1 MKRISELIDLN
12 GRVAL
17 ITGAA
22 GNLGK
27 IFADSL
33 AELGANLILVDMPKI
48 SMDDQRDNLIKKW
61 NISVETIYCDL
72 ENEISRSELIK
83 NVLSDY
89 EQLNILLNNAAFV
102 GTTDL
107 AGWITPFEKQALD
120 PWRRA
125 MEVNLTSIFHL
136 CRDFAPLLRNSK
148 GASIINISSIYGTY
162 GPDWRLYDKT
172 NMGNPAGYAA
182 TKGGLIQLTR
192 WLATSLSPKI
202 RVNAIS
208 PGGILRNQPSNFIE
222 KYIDRTPLSR
232 MATEEDF
239 KGITA
244 YLSSDLSSYVTGQV
258 LNVDGGWG
266 VW

>member
-1 MKRISELIDLN
+1 LKRISELIDLN

-22 GNLGK
+22 GNLGE

-48 SMDDQRDNLIKKW
+48 SMDDQKDNLIKRW
-61 NISVETIYCDL
+61 NISVETISCDL
-72 ENEISRSELIK
+72 EDEVSRSGLIK
-83 NVLSDY
+83 HVLLNY
-89 EQLNILLNNAAFV
+89 EQLNILLNNAAFA

-107 AGWITPFEKQALD
+107 EGWITPLEKQSLD

-136 CRDFAPLLRNSK
+136 CRDFAHLLRKSK
-148 GASIINISSIYGTY
+148 GSSIINISSIYGTY
-162 GPDWRLYDKT
+162 GPDWRLYDNT
-172 NMGNPAGYAA
+172 NMGNPAGYAS

-192 WLATSLSPKI
+192 WLATTLSPEI

-208 PGGILRNQPSNFIE
+208 PGGILRKQPDNFIK
-222 KYIDRTPLSR
+222 KYVDRTPLSR

-239 KGITA
+239 KGIAA

>member
-1 MKRISELIDLN
+1 LKRISELIDLN

-27 IFADSL
+27 TFADSL

-48 SMDDQRDNLIKKW
+48 SMDDQKDNLIKRW
-61 NISVETIYCDL
+61 NISVETISCDL
-72 ENEISRSELIK
+72 EDEFSRSELIK
-83 NVLSDY
+83 NVLSNY
-89 EQLNILLNNAAFV
+89 EQLNILLNNAAFA

-107 AGWITPFEKQALD
+107 EGWITPFEKQSLD

-136 CRDFAPLLRNSK
+136 CRDFAYLLRKSK
-148 GASIINISSIYGTY
+148 GSSIINISSIYGTY
-162 GPDWRLYDKT
+162 GPDWRLYDNT
-172 NMGNPAGYAA
+172 NMGNPAGYAS

-192 WLATSLSPKI
+192 WLATTLSPEV

-208 PGGILRNQPSNFIE
+208 PGGILRKQPNNFIK
-222 KYIDRTPLSR
+222 KYVDRTPLSR

-239 KGITA
+239 KGIAA